1 MPVSA
6 VVGANWGDEGKGR
19 LVDYLAARSD
29 FVVRFQG
36 GNNAG
41 HTVHNDQGVF
51 KLHLVPSGVFYPEV
65 TNLLGPG
72 VVVDLGAFATEVAE
86 LEAGGVDTSRV
97 LVSDRASVVFP
108 FHRELDRWEEERL
121 GGRQMGSTK
130 RGIAPAYGDRYLRK
144 AVLVG
149 ELLEPRDRMVERV
162 RSAVDWASLLAT
174 GVYHRPPID
183 LDEVLAWVDAAMD
196 ELAPR
201 VVDTTSMLREALA
214 GGRRVLLE
222 AQLGALRDLVYGI
235 YPYTSSSNC
244 LAAFGPIGAGIPGA
258 KVDRVIGVVKAF
270 STSIGSGPFVTEIH
284 GDDADRW
291 RVAAGEYGAA
301 TGRPRRIG
309 HFDAFATG
317 YGLAVQGATEVA
329 LTKLDSLSG
338 REKLRI
344 CTGYLVDGE
353 PARTFPLASTL
364 DRAEPVYETLPGWG
378 DDIQAVRDFADLP
391 QEARDYVDAIAA
403 LVGPPIRLIS
413 VGPERDQMIVMKAP
427 R

>member
-1 MPVSA
+1 MPVTA

-51 KLHLVPSGVFYPEV
+51 KLHLVPSGVFYPAV

-72 VVVDLGAFATEVAE
+72 VVVDLAAFAAELDE

-108 FHRELDRWEEERL
+108 FHRDIDVWEEERL
-121 GGRQMGSTK
+121 GGGHMGSTK

-144 AVLVG
+144 SVLVG
-149 ELLEPRDRMVERV
+149 ELLEPRDRMVKRV
-162 RSAVDWASLLAT
+162 RFAVEWASLLAER
-174 GVYHRPPID
+174 VYGRPPID
-183 LDEVLAWVDAAMD
+183 LDQVLAWVDAAVAA
-196 ELAPR
+196 LAPR
-201 VVDTTSMLREALA
+201 VVDTTTLLRDALA
-214 GGRRVLLE
+214 GEKRVLLE
-222 AQLGALRDLVYGI
+222 AQLGALRDLMYGI

-244 LAAFGPIGAGIPGA
+244 LTAFGPIGAGIPGA
-258 KVDRVIGVVKAF
+258 QVDRVIGVVKAF

-291 RVAAGEYGAA
+291 REAAGEYGAA

-338 REKLRI
+338 RKELQI
-344 CTGYLVDGE
+344 CKGYTVAGK
-353 PARTFPLASTL
+353 PAATFPLASTL
-364 DRAEPVYETLPGWG
+364 DRAEPVYETLPGW
-378 DDIQAVRDFADLP
+378 DADIQGVRAFADLP
-391 QEARDYVDAIAA
+391 GEAQEYVEAIAR
-403 LVGPPIRLIS
+403 LIGPPIRLIS
-413 VGPERDQMIVMKAP
+413 VGPERDQMIVM
-427 R
+427 